1 MPMLV
6 KFTFKVFMLGDYFIT
21 FNLGNFA
28 DLILINAVLIMDFA
42 QFLGYNF
49 SIITA
54 LSFLIWQASSDWD
67 TSSGTLVFQKWC
79 W

>member
-1 MPMLV
+1 
-6 KFTFKVFMLGDYFIT
+6 
-21 FNLGNFA
+21 
-28 DLILINAVLIMDFA
+28 MDFA

-67 TSSGTLVFQKWC
+67 TSSGNPSISEVVLVIAVTSL
-79 W
+79 